1 MFKNDEIDTIH
12 SLWMDTS
19 QDPEFIS
26 QETGIELDKVLDIL
40 KFLSSKG
47 KIKDFKIDES
57 KILLYEELVDIDD
70 YFALDLDK
78 LSTKQDDTDYFFSDM
93 DLNKNFMKGPFTV
106 LVRSKHFQQD
116 YVVLDLDVTYLDE
129 TYPLFMYYDREER
142 VFFLTPGQP
151 EVLDIFLEDLGD
163 NVYKFYGFSDE
174 ILDKIIPFDFWE
186 TRAKFN

>member
-47 KIKDFKIDES
+47 KIKNFKIDES

-163 NVYKFYGFSDE
+163 NVYKFYEFSDE

>member
-1 MFKNDEIDTIH
+1 MFRNDEIDIIH

-26 QETGIELDKVLDIL
+26 QETGINLDKVLGIL
-40 KFLSSKG
+40 EFLTAKG
-47 KIKDFKIDES
+47 KIKNFEIDES

-70 YFALDLDK
+70 YFALGLDK
-78 LSTKQDDTDYFFSDM
+78 LSTDKDDTDYFFSDM
-93 DLNKNFMKGPFTV
+93 DLNKTFVKGPFTV

-116 YVVLDLDVTYLDE
+116 YVVLDLDVSYMDE
-129 TYPLFMYYDREER
+129 TYPIFLYYDREER

-163 NVYKFYGFSDE
+163 NLYNFYGFTDE
-174 ILDKIIPFDFWE
+174 ILDKIIPYDFWE

>member
-1 MFKNDEIDTIH
+1 
-12 SLWMDTS
+12 MDTS

>member
-1 MFKNDEIDTIH
+1 
-12 SLWMDTS
+12 MDTS

-26 QETGIELDKVLDIL
+26 QETGINLDKVLGIL
-40 KFLSSKG
+40 EFLTAKG
-47 KIKDFKIDES
+47 KIKNFEIDES

-70 YFALDLDK
+70 YFALGLDK
-78 LSTKQDDTDYFFSDM
+78 LSTDKDDTDYFFSDM
-93 DLNKNFMKGPFTV
+93 DLNKTFVKGPFTV

-116 YVVLDLDVTYLDE
+116 YVVLDLDVSYMDE
-129 TYPLFMYYDREER
+129 TYPIFLYYDREER

-163 NVYKFYGFSDE
+163 NLYNFYGFTDE
-174 ILDKIIPFDFWE
+174 ILDKIIPYDFWE

>member
-47 KIKDFKIDES
+47 KIKNFKIDES

-163 NVYKFYGFSDE
+163 NVYKFYEFSDE

-186 TRAKFN
+186 TRTKFN